1 MPGRM
6 EGPMEDRVEDR
17 MADQMADR
25 MADPMADPMEGR
37 MGGRAV
43 TLVQGPDNGL
53 SRRGMLLIYTGK
65 GKGKTS
71 AAVGQAIRAHG
82 QGLRVAFGQFVK
94 RDGQAGEQTVLR
106 DLLGDNFYAAG
117 EGFFRTEADRPRHRE
132 AACRLLVWA
141 GQKLEEADMLVLDEG
156 IYALD
161 SGLASREEIAYCV
174 EKAEK
179 QGAHLVLT
187 GRNAPDWLVEKA
199 DIVSSIDEVKHAF
212 RQGQGAH
219 RGIEY

>member
-1 MPGRM
+1 MADRMEGRMEDRMEGRM
-6 EGPMEDRVEDR
+6 EGR
-17 MADQMADR
+17 MADR
-25 MADPMADPMEGR
+25 MED
-37 MGGRAV
+37 RAV
-43 TLVQGPDNGL
+43 TLVRGRNKNL

-94 RDGQAGEQTVLR
+94 RDGQAGEQAVLR

-117 EGFFRTEADRPRHRE
+117 EGFFRTESDRPRHRE
-132 AACRLLVWA
+132 AARRLLVWA
-141 GQKLEEADMLVLDEG
+141 DQKLEVADMLVLDEG

-161 SGLASREEIAYCV
+161 SGLASREEIACCM

-212 RQGQGAH
+212 RQGEGAH